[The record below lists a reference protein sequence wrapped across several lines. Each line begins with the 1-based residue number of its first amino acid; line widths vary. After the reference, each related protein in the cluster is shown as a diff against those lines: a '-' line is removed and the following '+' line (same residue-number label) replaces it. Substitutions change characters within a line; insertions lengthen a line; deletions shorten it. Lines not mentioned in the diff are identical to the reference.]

1 MTRRRSRPHSS
12 WLGARRRS
20 CEGWATGCAGRTGSL
35 ANVPALA
42 PVFEEAE
49 RAALDSSKP
58 LARRVDAVRMLSYG
72 TFAAARRCLPPLLE
86 ARTPAPVRLAA
97 LRSLVAFP
105 DREVGSL
112 LLEHWPTFDV
122 EARRESL
129 AWFRPAD
136 RQALLLEAM
145 EKGRVSPAEIGLDFR
160 RMLLGNP
167 AVAGRAEKLVG
178 TTGAG
183 DRRAAVLAYRPALG
197 KRGNAAAG
205 REVFRKNCV
214 TCHRVGDEGHEVGP
228 NLATIRTKTPEEILD
243 QILDPNRL
251 VEPQYFVYQILT
263 TGGRVVDGVLD
274 AANVTSVTL
283 RRAEGATETVLR
295 ANIESIVCTGV
306 SLMPE
311 GLEKAIDP
319 GQMSDLIAF
328 LRSP

>member
-1 MTRRRSRPHSS
+1 MVQ
-12 WLGARRRS
+12 ARR
-20 CEGWATGCAGRTGSL
+20 
-35 ANVPALA
+35 PA
-42 PVFEEAE
+42 
-49 RAALDSSKP
+49 
-58 LARRVDAVRMLSYG
+58 
-72 TFAAARRCLPPLLE
+72 
-86 ARTPAPVRLAA
+86 
-97 LRSLVAFP
+97 
-105 DREVGSL
+105 
-112 LLEHWPTFDV
+112 
-122 EARRESL
+122 
-129 AWFRPAD
+129 
-136 RQALLLEAM
+136 ALLLEAM

-197 KRGNAAAG
+197 KRGNAVAG

-251 VEPQYFVYQILT
+251 VEPQYFTYQILT

-283 RRAEGATETVLR
+283 RHTEGATETVLR
-295 ANIESIVCTGV
+295 ANIESIVCTGI

>member
-1 MTRRRSRPHSS
+1 M
-12 WLGARRRS
+12 
-20 CEGWATGCAGRTGSL
+20 
-35 ANVPALA
+35 
-42 PVFEEAE
+42 
-49 RAALDSSKP
+49 
-58 LARRVDAVRMLSYG
+58 
-72 TFAAARRCLPPLLE
+72 
-86 ARTPAPVRLAA
+86 
-97 LRSLVAFP
+97 
-105 DREVGSL
+105 
-112 LLEHWPTFDV
+112 
-122 EARRESL
+122 
-129 AWFRPAD
+129 
-136 RQALLLEAM
+136 
-145 EKGRVSPAEIGLDFR
+145 
-160 RMLLGNP
+160 
-167 AVAGRAEKLVG
+167 
-178 TTGAG
+178 
-183 DRRAAVLAYRPALG
+183 
-197 KRGNAAAG
+197 
-205 REVFRKNCV
+205 

-251 VEPQYFVYQILT
+251 VEPQYFTYQILT